1 MMFEAQTASV
11 LTVGCGRGFVVES
24 GTNRYVVTA
33 AHCVVSG
40 IKQDLPPCIAATEAE
55 ELTYPKLL
63 APLGGNPWVWAQCL
77 FVDPTADIAV
87 LGSPNGQTIP
97 EEAITYDALM
107 QTFSPIDIADPVSIG
122 SDDLWQKARGWM
134 LSLDG
139 KWFGC
144 DVSFMEDP
152 IWLGQPC
159 PLLIE
164 KAVQPITGGMSG
176 SPILTADGSAAVG
189 MINISTENSPGPHG
203 PNPRLLHHLPGWL
216 LNALHPKVLSRKSK
230 PLAIANRGPAGRRS
244 PARGMLP

>member
-1 MMFEAQTASV
+1 MMFEAQKASV
-11 LTVGCGRGFVVES
+11 LTVGAGRGFVVES
-24 GTNRYVVTA
+24 GANRYVLTA
-33 AHCVVSG
+33 AHCMVSS
-40 IKQDLPPCIAATEAE
+40 IKEDLPPCIAAAGAE

-63 APLGGNPWVWAQCL
+63 SPLGGDPWVWAQCL

-87 LGSPNGQTIP
+87 LGSPDGQSIP
-97 EEAITYDALM
+97 EEAIAYHALVE
-107 QTFSPIDIADPVSIG
+107 TFSPIDIADPVSIG

-139 KWFGC
+139 GWFGC

-152 IWLGQPC
+152 VWLGQPC

-164 KAVQPITGGMSG
+164 KAERPILGGMSG
-176 SPILTADGSAAVG
+176 SPILTAGGAAAVG
-189 MINISTENSPGPHG
+189 MINISTENCAGRHG

-216 LNALHPKVLSRKSK
+216 LNALRQKVSLTKSR
-230 PLAIANRGPAGRRS
+230 PLAMANRGPAARRW

>member
-1 MMFEAQTASV
+1 MMFEAQKASV
-11 LTVGCGRGFVVES
+11 LTVGAGRGFVVES
-24 GTNRYVVTA
+24 GANRYVLTA
-33 AHCVVSG
+33 AHCMVSS
-40 IKQDLPPCIAATEAE
+40 IKEDLPPCIAAAGAE

-63 APLGGNPWVWAQCL
+63 SPLGGDPWVWAQCL

-87 LGSPNGQTIP
+87 LGSPDGQSIP
-97 EEAITYDALM
+97 EEAIAYHALVE
-107 QTFSPIDIADPVSIG
+107 TFSPIDIADPVSIG

-139 KWFGC
+139 GWFGC

-152 IWLGQPC
+152 VWLGQPC

-164 KAVQPITGGMSG
+164 KAERPILGGMSG
-176 SPILTADGSAAVG
+176 SPILTADGAAAVG
-189 MINISTENSPGPHG
+189 MINISTENRPGRHG

-216 LNALHPKVLSRKSK
+216 LNALRQKVSLRKSG
-230 PLAIANRGPAGRRS
+230 PLAMSARRW